1 MRWSVARSQGHFPP
15 PSSPGAQSSSIM
27 QIPETCYAFLSTAGQ
42 EDKENLG
49 IVQTLNFIFW
59 LIEQQTKLAS
69 LFIICEHFLQ

>member
-1 MRWSVARSQGHFPP
+1 
-15 PSSPGAQSSSIM
+15 M